1 MQSASEQAART
12 GEASRHRRAGSGRAH
27 HSGVK
32 TRLYTWPLT
41 AVTRK
46 VAGPP
51 RKVPLN
57 SCTSVA
63 PPWRVVCDWPE
74 RCPATACQGSGRG
87 YGRCWWIRLAPNPT
101 SACYMERPVRAM
113 ASRRP
118 SAPAPPSKPPTR
130 RASSALCWPS
140 LEMFCFGVME
150 PATFGRLDLPGCAF
164 PADDTNVVPA
174 LQKPKVAPRIQ
185 KAAPDAADAPPARA
199 RDHLHLVR
207 THAVRVVPNVGQ
219 KGECRVTRKVCNLT
233 RFSNGN

>member
-1 MQSASEQAART
+1 
-12 GEASRHRRAGSGRAH
+12 
-27 HSGVK
+27 
-32 TRLYTWPLT
+32 
-41 AVTRK
+41 
-46 VAGPP
+46 
-51 RKVPLN
+51 
-57 SCTSVA
+57 
-63 PPWRVVCDWPE
+63 
-74 RCPATACQGSGRG
+74 
-87 YGRCWWIRLAPNPT
+87 
-101 SACYMERPVRAM
+101 MERPVRAM

-130 RASSALCWPS
+130 RRRARCAGRVCRSSVGKPIC
-140 LEMFCFGVME
+140 VMQ

-219 KGECRVTRKVCNLT
+219 KRECTVTRKVCNVT
-233 RFSNGN
+233 R